1 MQIFMNS
8 VKKDEDKV
16 TPWLLA
22 LPQVCHMLDS
32 NLVAYERHPPVVG
45 PGEGRDR
52 GAPVVDELDAPPP
65 LVLNP
70 HEDDPGGVTR
80 GQLLVGFVPF
90 DHSYLGVCNVR
101 LL

>member
-1 MQIFMNS
+1 
-8 VKKDEDKV
+8 
-16 TPWLLA
+16 
-22 LPQVCHMLDS
+22 MLDS
-32 NLVAYERHPPVVG
+32 DLVAYKRHPPVVG

-52 GAPVVDELDAPPP
+52 GAPVVDELYAPSP
-65 LVLNP
+65 LVLDP

-80 GQLLVGFVPF
+80 GELLVGLIPF

>member
-1 MQIFMNS
+1 M
-8 VKKDEDKV
+8 
-16 TPWLLA
+16 TPSLLA

-32 NLVAYERHPPVVG
+32 DLVTYERHPPVVG

>member
-1 MQIFMNS
+1 
-8 VKKDEDKV
+8 
-16 TPWLLA
+16 
-22 LPQVCHMLDS
+22 MLDS
-32 NLVAYERHPPVVG
+32 DLVAYERHPPVVG

-65 LVLNP
+65 LVLDP